1 MHTLQ
6 CECSVMSS
14 SVVFP
19 RTLEALYIT
28 GSPANEWQ
36 EEWNNIA
43 VSFGTRAYDYNS
55 SDRGIRET
63 NLLCF
68 WLTAMN
74 SNHRHQKSV
83 LESIEIHSK

>member
-6 CECSVMSS
+6 CECSVVSS

-19 RTLEALYIT
+19 RTLEALYIN

-55 SDRGIRET
+55 SDRGIRE
-63 NLLCF
+63 NFFALL
-68 WLTAMN
+68 LVN
-74 SNHRHQKSV
+74 SYEF
-83 LESIEIHSK
+83 ESQTPEVRSGVHY